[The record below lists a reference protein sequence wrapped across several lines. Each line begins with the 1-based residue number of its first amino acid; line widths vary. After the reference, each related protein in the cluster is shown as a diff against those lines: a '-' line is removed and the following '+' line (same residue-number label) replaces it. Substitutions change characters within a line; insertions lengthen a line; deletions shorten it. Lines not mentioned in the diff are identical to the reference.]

1 MKINE
6 KHKQKLLKLS
16 RSALEHIFKTGE
28 ELIPND
34 SDMPKELKEIRATFV
49 TLTKKGELRGCIG
62 KLYPIQEIYRDVVA
76 NTYASAFE
84 DIRFLQLQ
92 KEELKDLKIEI
103 SILDLPKELKY
114 KDSKDLISKL
124 NKDKPGIIL
133 EHGLRS
139 ATYLPQV
146 WEEIP
151 EPEKFL
157 SNLCQK
163 AGLEPDIWQKE
174 KLNIKTYN
182 VAKFKE
188 K

>member
-16 RSALEHIFKTGE
+16 RSALEHIFKTGNE
-28 ELIPND
+28 RVPKD
-34 SDMPKELKEIRATFV
+34 SDMPKELKEVRATFV
-49 TLTKKGELRGCIG
+49 TLTKKGQLRGCIG
-62 KLYPIQEIYRDVVA
+62 KLYPVQEIYKDVVA
-76 NTYASAFE
+76 NTYAAAFE

-103 SILDLPKELKY
+103 SILNLPKELKY

-133 EHGLRS
+133 EQGLRS
-139 ATYLPQV
+139 ATFLPQV
-146 WEEIP
+146 WEELPKP
-151 EPEKFL
+151 EEFL
-157 SNLCQK
+157 SHLCQK
-163 AGLEPDIWQKE
+163 AGLEPDIWKKE
-174 KLNIKTYN
+174 KLDIKTYN
-182 VAKFKE
+182 VTKFKE